1 MSESDGTAVTLEA
14 VGVGYD
20 EMCAISRESDA
31 WTAVAE
37 SPAQWRNTQTGEI
50 VTASTPEGVP
60 DNYVYV
66 APDEEVPD
74 GYDVVESQRG
84 ATYRS
89 PQPTTDTDEDTA
101 APDADGNDGDV
112 PTPEEATNSAELGA
126 ALGFD
131 RPAHEV
137 LEEGDTVTVD
147 TEGIPEGYGLPD
159 EAEGY
164 IRFIDN
170 DWVEIAA
177 GDAIETFPIEQIRSA
192 DVASYRGKSGTD
204 KLVDAVPGAT
214 ATDLAGGVAAAIDDD
229 RDDFHDIRNAVVDAD
244 EPMDAAEL
252 LAEELTDAELNDLVD
267 EVQTQQRL
275 RNRFDVV
282 DDAGQLAIGQQILYD
297 ADRPKRGTVDDVDAD
312 GTVWLYDPNRDMR
325 SGINPE
331 FGTVYADP
339 DYDTAGGSFTADR
352 GRYGLA
358 SNPEVLEN
366 AFEAADDV
374 TGSRE
379 AGIKGGNTT
388 GDKMKIMDMPDG
400 SRVFATPVD
409 AYPGPTGVVDSREEA
424 VTNNTYSPNVI
435 EALGGTAA
443 QTRTMEGPDG
453 REYIAKEGI
462 PGQTFSEWSQ
472 TPPDEAVRLTES
484 NTNTRAAA
492 YFVGNRDLHGGNMVV
507 DEDGELTVIDHD
519 SAGFSSDAFGPRRVA
534 DISRYNR
541 LGADVPERVY
551 ELAQEIRS
559 GERDLGVPEYSD
571 HADYA
576 NAAAEKAVRQ
586 AYLDPSY
593 DLPEDQTPAELQFPP
608 SGIYE
613 LDDLRDPNDVPGESY
628 GVEFVADDADVKE
641 GELLDIEDDGTI
653 VIEVHGRTTT
663 FTDLNRL
670 TEVYD

>member
-1 MSESDGTAVTLEA
+1 MPESDSTAVTLEA
-14 VGVGYD
+14 VGVGYE
-20 EMCAISRESDA
+20 EMCAISRKSDV
-31 WTAVAE
+31 WKPVAA
-37 SPAQWRNTQTGEI
+37 SPVQWRNTQTGEI

-60 DNYVYV
+60 EDYVYV

-89 PQPTTDTDEDTA
+89 PQPTDDNGDAGTDGDD
-101 APDADGNDGDV
+101 DV

-137 LEEGDTVTVD
+137 LTEGDTVTVD

-164 IRFIDN
+164 IRFIDS

-204 KLVDAVPGAT
+204 KLVDAVPGARKEH
-214 ATDLAGGVAAAIDDD
+214 LAGGVAAAIDDD
-229 RDDFHDIRNAVVDAD
+229 RDDFHDIRNGVVNAD
-244 EPMDAAEL
+244 TPMEAAEL
-252 LAEELTDAELNDLVD
+252 LAEELTDAQLNALVD
-267 EVQTQQRL
+267 EVQTQQQL

-282 DDAGQLAIGQQILYD
+282 DDAGQLAIGQRILYD

-312 GTVWLYDPNRDMR
+312 GTVWLYDQNRDMR

-339 DYDTAGGSFTADR
+339 DYDTGDGSFTAER
-352 GRYGLA
+352 GRYGLG

-366 AFEAADDV
+366 AFKAADEV

-409 AYPGPTGVVDSREEA
+409 AYPGPTGVVDSRDEA

-462 PGQTFSEWSQ
+462 PGQTYSEFRS
-472 TPPDEAVRLTES
+472 TAPRDPSEGLEES
-484 NTNTRAAA
+484 RANTFAAA

-507 DEDGELTVIDHD
+507 SDEGELAVIDHD
-519 SAGFSSDAFGPRRVA
+519 SAGFTSDAFGSRRVA

-541 LGADVPERVY
+541 GGADVAERVY
-551 ELAQEIRS
+551 DLAQEIRS
-559 GERDLGVPEYSD
+559 GDRDLGVPDYSD

-576 NAAAEKAVRQ
+576 KAAAEKAVRQ

-613 LDDLRDPNDVPGESY
+613 LDDLRDPNDVPDESY
-628 GVEFVADDADVKE
+628 GVKFVADDADEKE
-641 GELLDIEDDGTI
+641 GELLDIQEDGTI
-653 VIEVHGRTTT
+653 VVEVHGRVTT

>member
-1 MSESDGTAVTLEA
+1 
-14 VGVGYD
+14 
-20 EMCAISRESDA
+20 
-31 WTAVAE
+31 
-37 SPAQWRNTQTGEI
+37 
-50 VTASTPEGVP
+50 
-60 DNYVYV
+60 
-66 APDEEVPD
+66 
-74 GYDVVESQRG
+74 
-84 ATYRS
+84 
-89 PQPTTDTDEDTA
+89 
-101 APDADGNDGDV
+101 
-112 PTPEEATNSAELGA
+112 
-126 ALGFD
+126 
-131 RPAHEV
+131 
-137 LEEGDTVTVD
+137 
-147 TEGIPEGYGLPD
+147 
-159 EAEGY
+159 
-164 IRFIDN
+164 
-170 DWVEIAA
+170 
-177 GDAIETFPIEQIRSA
+177 
-192 DVASYRGKSGTD
+192 
-204 KLVDAVPGAT
+204 
-214 ATDLAGGVAAAIDDD
+214 
-229 RDDFHDIRNAVVDAD
+229 
-244 EPMDAAEL
+244 
-252 LAEELTDAELNDLVD
+252 
-267 EVQTQQRL
+267 
-275 RNRFDVV
+275 
-282 DDAGQLAIGQQILYD
+282 
-297 ADRPKRGTVDDVDAD
+297 
-312 GTVWLYDPNRDMR
+312 
-325 SGINPE
+325 
-331 FGTVYADP
+331 
-339 DYDTAGGSFTADR
+339 
-352 GRYGLA
+352 
-358 SNPEVLEN
+358 VLEN

-628 GVEFVADDADVKE
+628 GVEFVADDAGVKE